1 MWPVRYV
8 LTWILTAPLLVV
20 GLLAGHSLGYRLA
33 VADARERAHVLDAS
47 GHGYLA
53 YAPLAIALGLSLALL
68 AFVARVRAVVR
79 GQRSA
84 ASAPPW
90 VFALLPPLAFIVQ
103 EYGERA
109 LHQGALAWGTVLE
122 PAVLSGLALQVP
134 FALIALAVARALA
147 RLAEVV
153 GRALGTQPRTRI
165 TSLLLSQPFAL
176 ELPPSVRVAARGWS
190 ERGPPLSS
198 S

>member
-1 MWPVRYV
+1 
-8 LTWILTAPLLVV
+8 VV
-20 GLLAGHSLGYRLA
+20 
-33 VADARERAHVLDAS
+33 
-47 GHGYLA
+47 
-53 YAPLAIALGLSLALL
+53 L
-68 AFVARVRAVVR
+68 AFVARVRTAVR
-79 GQRSA
+79 GHATS

-90 VFALLPPLAFIVQ
+90 VFALLPPLAFILQ

-109 LHQGALAWGTVLE
+109 LHQGGFAWGTVLE
-122 PAVLSGLALQVP
+122 PAVLSGLVLQVP
-134 FALIALAVARALA
+134 FALIALAVARGLA

-165 TSLLLSQPFAL
+165 ASLLLSPPLAV
-176 ELPPSVRVAARGWS
+176 ELLPSIRIAARGWC